1 MEESPM
7 KKHISFVAALHI
19 GFSIIGIFGAI
30 ALFFILRFAG
40 SFVEDVDVANQV
52 LQFIG
57 IILPTGILSVSCIGL
72 IAGIGLLNY
81 RKWARILVLIVS
93 AIGCLNIPLGT
104 LAGVYSIWVLMQDES
119 IKLFN

>member
-7 KKHISFVAALHI
+7 KKHISFVAALQI

-57 IILPTGILSVSCIGL
+57 IILPTAILSVSCIGL

>member
-19 GFSIIGIFGAI
+19 GLSIIGIFGAI
-30 ALFFILRFAG
+30 TLFFILRFAG

-57 IILPTGILSVSCIGL
+57 IILPTAILSVSCIGL